1 LNDRSIPYY
10 PVPIL
15 KNGGDPNTIGRA
27 LTELQHNEELVE
39 LESLLGFFA
48 SFVLDTELVRQIMR
62 WDMTVLRE
70 SPWYQEIRQEGKQ
83 EGELTFALR
92 LITRRFGSIAPDQ
105 EIKIRNLSLPQLEE
119 LGEALLDFSQ
129 ASDLEDWLNA
139 HR

>member
-1 LNDRSIPYY
+1 
-10 PVPIL
+10 
-15 KNGGDPNTIGRA
+15 